1 MRRYNYLGL
10 IILYPV
16 TYEYAL
22 SSSNASFEEKSP
34 DAINSQPSVSC
45 AYFSNM
51 SIVDFACILYAL
63 FQALVDH
70 GVPKVKFI
78 YIISIK
84 AWKSLYC
91 YKTTVR

>member
-1 MRRYNYLGL
+1 MKYERCVDIKTYNYLGL

-63 FQALVDH
+63 FQA
-70 GVPKVKFI
+70 
-78 YIISIK
+78 
-84 AWKSLYC
+84 
-91 YKTTVR
+91 